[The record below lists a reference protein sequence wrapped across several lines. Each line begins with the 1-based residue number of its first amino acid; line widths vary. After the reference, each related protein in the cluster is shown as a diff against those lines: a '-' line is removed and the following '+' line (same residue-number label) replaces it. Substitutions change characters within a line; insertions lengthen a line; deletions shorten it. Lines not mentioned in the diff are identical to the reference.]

1 MVTASADTDDSE
13 YGNGDALD
21 LFTVYTAQG
30 KENGIFVNMELSGKL
45 VHMQVD
51 TGASVS
57 LIPESLYR
65 EQLKNCPLKPAAIHL
80 SSYTGDT
87 IPVLGKILVPV
98 KYGEQEWELPLLV
111 VKGCKPPLLGR
122 NWLQIGLPT
131 VP

>member
-1 MVTASADTDDSE
+1 MTQS
-13 YGNGDALD
+13 
-21 LFTVYTAQG
+21 TVMGMHWTCLQYTLH
-30 KENGIFVNMELSGKL
+30 KERKVAFFVNMELSGKL

-65 EQLKNCPLKPAAIHL
+65 EQLKNCPLKPAAIHR